1 MKFAFIDANKAEF
14 PINLMCRV
22 LDVSE
27 SGYFAWRSRGPSK
40 HSIDDV
46 LLGEAIR
53 GHHHASRATYG
64 TARLQQDLRADGRRV
79 GRTRIRRLMRR
90 SRLTARKTRQFKVT
104 TDSKHAL
111 AVAPNLLARDFHA
124 TAPNQRW
131 VTDIT
136 YVATREGWL
145 YVAAIVDLF
154 SRRVVGWA
162 ASDSMETKLCL
173 DALEMALKSRG
184 NPVGVVHHSDRG
196 VQYASAA
203 YRSALKAAGVACSMS
218 AKGDCWDNAVAESFW
233 STLKTELLD
242 VTPATRAAA
251 RLAVFG
257 YIEGFYNR
265 RRRHS
270 TIGYS
275 TPDEFEERHASKIA
289 A

>member
-1 MKFAFIDANKAEF
+1 MRFAFIDANKARF
-14 PINLMCRV
+14 PISAMCVV

-27 SGYFAWRSRGPSK
+27 SGYFAWRGRGPSK
-40 HSIDDV
+40 HSVDDV

-53 GHHHASRATYG
+53 DHHEASRSTYG
-64 TARLQQDLRADGRRV
+64 TLRHQHDLRADGRRV

-90 SRLTARKTRQFKVT
+90 SQLTARKTKQFKVT
-104 TDSKHAL
+104 TDSKHFL
-111 AVAPNLLARDFHA
+111 DIAPNLLARDFHVA
-124 TAPNQRW
+124 APNQRW

-136 YVATREGWL
+136 YIATKEGWL

-173 DALEMALKSRG
+173 DALDMALKSRG
-184 NPVGVVHHSDRG
+184 NPVDVVHHSDRG

-203 YRSALKAAGVACSMS
+203 YRSALKTAGAVCSMS
-218 AKGDCWDNAVAESFW
+218 RKGDCWDNAVAESFW

-242 VTPATRAAA
+242 VVPPTRAAA

-275 TPDEFEERHASKIA
+275 TPNEFEERYVSSNA

>member
-14 PINLMCRV
+14 TVKLMCV
-22 LDVSE
+22 VFGVSE
-27 SGYFAWRSRGPSK
+27 SGYFAWRGRGPSK

-53 GHHHASRATYG
+53 GHHEASRETYG
-64 TARLQQDLRADGRRV
+64 AVRVQHDLRAAGRRV

-90 SRLTARKTRQFKVT
+90 SHLTARKTKQFKVT
-104 TDSKHAL
+104 TDSKHSL
-111 AVAPNLLARDFHA
+111 DVAPNVLARDFFVA
-124 TAPNQRW
+124 APNRRW

-136 YVATREGWL
+136 YIATKEGWL

-162 ASDSMETKLCL
+162 ASDTMETRLCL
-173 DALEMALKSRG
+173 DALQMALKSRG
-184 NPVGVVHHSDRG
+184 NPVDVVHHSDRG

-203 YRSALKAAGVACSMS
+203 YRAALAGAGAVCSMS
-218 AKGDCWDNAVAESFW
+218 RKGDCWDNAVAESFW

-242 VTPATRAAA
+242 VIPSTRAAA

-257 YIEGFYNR
+257 YIEGFYNH

-275 TPDEFEERHASKIA
+275 TPSEFEERYASRNA